1 MKNYVNVRFT
11 KEEAAQIRKLFL
23 VLRENIPQKRANE
36 KDFFGDI
43 MAPAYEWAVFFG
55 NVAKGK

>member
-23 VLRENIPQKRANE
+23 VLRQNIPQKRANE
-36 KDFFGDI
+36 KEFFGDI
-43 MAPAYEWAVFFG
+43 MAPSYEWAVFFG
-55 NVAKGK
+55 NVAKDK